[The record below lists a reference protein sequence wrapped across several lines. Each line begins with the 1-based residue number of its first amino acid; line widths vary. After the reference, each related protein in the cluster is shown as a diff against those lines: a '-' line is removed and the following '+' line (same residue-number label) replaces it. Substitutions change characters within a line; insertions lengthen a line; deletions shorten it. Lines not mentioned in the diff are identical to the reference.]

1 MTPFRTAS
9 RLILAAGIAAGFNA
23 AGAPVRADTLTDFYK
38 GKTLTIVI
46 GFAPGG
52 AYDLY
57 AQLLSRHMPKFIP
70 GKPSM
75 IVQHMP
81 GGGGVKGTN
90 YIYNVAARDGSVLGM
105 PFDAVA
111 LMNVLTPHKVKYKA
125 TEFQWIGSAL
135 QVAYALVLRTD
146 TGIASFAEL
155 TKRQAIVGTSGK
167 GSLGF
172 VFPSMLGWATPAKI
186 KLVLGYRG
194 SSETLLA
201 MERGEIQGTVLAWA
215 SLKTLKGDWF
225 RKDGFARPIVQFG
238 TKKEADL
245 PDVPLAIDLA
255 TSTEAKAVAKAV
267 GSVSLVGRS
276 FVLPPKVSADK
287 LAMMRTAF
295 ERMVRDPEFIAEAKA
310 RHGDLNPVSGAE
322 VQEVVAEAMKLDP
335 KLAIKAR
342 QAVLGEN

>member
-1 MTPFRTAS
+1 MAS
-9 RLILAAGIAAGFNA
+9 RRWISRIALGAAVAAVTA
-23 AGAPVRADTLTDFYK
+23 AAAAPCGADTLEEFYK
-38 GKTLTIVI
+38 GKTVQIVI

-57 AQLLSRHMPKFIP
+57 AQLLSRHLPKFMP
-70 GKPSM
+70 GRPTL

-90 YIYNVAARDGSVLGM
+90 YIYNVAPRDGSVLGM
-105 PFDAVA
+105 PYDAVA

-135 QVAYALVLRTD
+135 QVAYALVVRNDSGVT
-146 TGIASFAEL
+146 SFDVL
-155 TKRQAIVGTSGK
+155 TRREAIVGTSGK

-172 VFPSMLGWATPAKI
+172 VFPSMLKWATPAKI

-225 RKDGFARPIVQFG
+225 KKDGFARPIVQFG

-245 PDVPLAIDLA
+245 PDVPLAVDLA
-255 TSTEAKAVAKAV
+255 TTADARAVAKAV

-287 LAMMRTAF
+287 LAMMRSAF
-295 ERMVRDPEFIAEAKA
+295 DRMVKDPEFIADAKA
-310 RHGDLNPVSGAE
+310 RHGDLSPVSGAE
-322 VQEVVAEAMKLDP
+322 VQEAVAEAMKLDP
-335 KLAIKAR
+335 ALAAKAR
-342 QAVLGEN
+342 QAVLGEP

>member
-1 MTPFRTAS
+1 MAS
-9 RLILAAGIAAGFNA
+9 RRGISRIAHWAAVAAVTA
-23 AGAPVRADTLTDFYK
+23 AAAAPCSADTLEEFYK
-38 GKTLTIVI
+38 GKTVQIVI

-57 AQLLSRHMPKFIP
+57 AQLLSRHLPKFMP
-70 GKPSM
+70 GKPTL

-90 YIYNVAARDGSVLGM
+90 YLYNVAARDGSVLGM
-105 PFDAVA
+105 PYDAVA

-135 QVAYALVLRTD
+135 QVAYALVVRNDSGAT
-146 TGIASFAEL
+146 SFDAL
-155 TKRQAIVGTSGK
+155 TRREAIIGTSGK

-172 VFPSMLGWATPAKI
+172 VFPSMLKWATPAKI

-225 RKDGFARPIVQFG
+225 KNGFARPIVQFG

-245 PDVPLAIDLA
+245 PDVPLAVDLA
-255 TSTEAKAVAKAV
+255 TTADAKAVAKAV

-287 LAMMRTAF
+287 LAMMRRAF
-295 ERMVRDPEFIAEAKA
+295 DRMVKDPEFIAEAKA
-310 RHGDLNPVSGAE
+310 RHGDLSPVSGAE
-322 VQEVVAEAMKLDP
+322 VQEAVAEAMKLDP
-335 KLAIKAR
+335 VLAAKAR
-342 QAVLGEN
+342 QAVLGEP